1 MPIRSYLRVSQN
13 RGRAWG
19 RFDVRFDRRGL
30 LSLIAFMMNLRSRL
44 TGIATGDQALFVT
57 RAAFDSVGGFPS
69 IALMEDIALSSAPQT
84 HQPSR
89 LHSRPRHHL
98 RAPLARTRD
107 APHHF
112 FDVAIAARILL
123 WRGPCPSCTTLRL
136 CLRRTIVA
144 VSIAILAKAPVPGL
158 AKTRLIPTIGA
169 HAAAVLQERLT
180 ERAVAT
186 ALAADVGPVT
196 IWCAPDGTH
205 NSFLKLVAR
214 SRITLRRQPEG
225 DLGARMLAATAAGS
239 GPTLVIGTDC
249 PALTEVHLRGAAN
262 ALRNG
267 HRRYPHSCR
276 GRRLCPDRHALGAAT
291 TVCRHRL
298 GHKDRARRD
307 TRTYHRAASHP
318 DRAATALG
326 RRYRERPRAP

>member
-1 MPIRSYLRVSQN
+1 MPPPNNS
-13 RGRAWG
+13 
-19 RFDVRFDRRGL
+19 
-30 LSLIAFMMNLRSRL
+30 
-44 TGIATGDQALFVT
+44 
-57 RAAFDSVGGFPS
+57 
-69 IALMEDIALSSAPQT
+69 
-84 HQPSR
+84 
-89 LHSRPRHHL
+89 
-98 RAPLARTRD
+98 
-107 APHHF
+107 
-112 FDVAIAARILL
+112 
-123 WRGPCPSCTTLRL
+123 
-136 CLRRTIVA
+136 A

-205 NSFLKLVAR
+205 DSFLKLVAR

-225 DLGARMLAATAAGS
+225 DIGARMLAATATGS

-267 HRRYPHSCR
+267 TDVILIPAEDGGYVLIGTRSAQPPLFA
-276 GRRLCPDRHALGAAT
+276 GIAWGT
-291 TVCRHRL
+291 KTVL
-298 GHKDRARRD
+298 AE
-307 TRTYHRAASHP
+307 TRTRIIQQRLILTEQPPLWDVDTENDLA
-318 DRAATALG
+318 RLE
-326 RRYRERPRAP
+326 REYPELKL